1 MARATLFG
9 AELELKK
16 QAPTDEYDVIKTAYV
31 KPLL

>member
-1 MARATLFG
+1 MPHTLFG

-31 KPLL
+31 KPYYK